1 MIINVLTKFIFTF
14 FIDIQLFI
22 LFLNEVLNKLWPI
35 IKKMTSIPIK
45 VLKSKNGKF
54 IFFLLFV
61 TFGGIYL
68 YFDRPTVDNEG
79 DVIEI
84 NGTLKYIAKEL
95 VYSNKINKTERDS
108 TYHISLNE
116 YPSKFQVSYSPFDR
130 KKFYS
135 TSQIGDKIQL
145 HIARQ
150 DEKFLNI
157 KDKRIRSFSL
167 TVNDKTY
174 LSLKDGLSGFGKGLF
189 ELGMIFIPLIILTI
203 LILRTLQKK

>member
-1 MIINVLTKFIFTF
+1 M
-14 FIDIQLFI
+14 
-22 LFLNEVLNKLWPI
+22 
-35 IKKMTSIPIK
+35 
-45 VLKSKNGKF
+45 
-54 IFFLLFV
+54 
-61 TFGGIYL
+61 TFGGIFL